1 MRFVVQKQIKYQKKR
16 SKEMKNLLKSF
27 LVILV
32 LALILGAAYLGYR
45 KYAGNDE
52 KTVFVTEKAA
62 KSDIMRSISATGTV
76 EPEELVNVGAQV
88 QGMIAKFGTDADGQE
103 VNYGSRVKEGM
114 VLANIDDSLYLS
126 NLKSAE
132 AQQLQAKAAITSAEA
147 SVLQSEAKLN
157 LAKLNYERARTL
169 GPVRAIAQS
178 AYDSAKADYETARA
192 ALAVAKAQ
200 IGVSKAQL
208 ASANAA
214 HSYAKRNLDYCVIK
228 SPVDG
233 VIIDRRV
240 SVGQTVVSSMS
251 APSLFLIA
259 KDLKKMEVWVSVNE
273 ADVGNIKVGQD
284 VVFTVDAFQGR
295 KFEGKVQ
302 KIRLNATMSQNVV
315 TYVVEVGTDNSDGTL
330 LPYLTANVK
339 FILARRKN
347 VLSVPNIALRFTPPA
362 AVRPEV
368 EKGKRLVWVLREN
381 KAVPVQVKTGLSDG
395 FTTEILSGDIKEG
408 DEIVTGVEIISA
420 KKSSS
425 MRSGAKRSP
434 FMPTPPQRRQ
444 RNANKKATPAL

>member
-1 MRFVVQKQIKYQKKR
+1 
-16 SKEMKNLLKSF
+16 MKNLLKSS
-27 LVILV
+27 LVIFV
-32 LALILGAAYLGYR
+32 LLMILGAAYWGYR

-52 KTVFVTEKAA
+52 KILFVTEKAV

-147 SVLQSEAKLN
+147 SVLQSKAKLN

-169 GPVRAIAQS
+169 NPVRAIAQS

-192 ALAVAKAQ
+192 ALAVAEAQ

-214 HSYAKRNLDYCVIK
+214 QSYAKRNLDYCVIK

-295 KFEGKVQ
+295 KFAGKVQ

-339 FILARRKN
+339 FILAQSKN
-347 VLSVPNIALRFTPPA
+347 ILSVPNTALRFTPPG
-362 AVRPEV
+362 AVRPDV

-381 KAVPVQVKTGLSDG
+381 KAVPVQVKCGLSDG
-395 FTTEILSGDIKEG
+395 FTTGILSGDVKEG
-408 DEIVTGVEIISA
+408 DEIITGIEILSA
-420 KKSSS
+420 KKSPS
-425 MRSGAKRSP
+425 MRSGAKKSP
-434 FMPTPPQRRQ
+434 FMPTPPRRQ
-444 RNANKKATPAL
+444 RNVNKKATPVR

>member
-1 MRFVVQKQIKYQKKR
+1 
-16 SKEMKNLLKSF
+16 
-27 LVILV
+27 
-32 LALILGAAYLGYR
+32 
-45 KYAGNDE
+45 
-52 KTVFVTEKAA
+52 
-62 KSDIMRSISATGTV
+62 MRSISATGTV

-132 AQQLQAKAAITSAEA
+132 AQQLLQAKAAITSAEA
-147 SVLQSEAKLN
+147 SVLQSKAKLN

-178 AYDSAKADYETARA
+178 AYDSAKADYETANA
-192 ALAVAKAQ
+192 ALAVAEAQ

-295 KFEGKVQ
+295 QFTGKVQ

-339 FILARRKN
+339 FILAQRKN

-368 EKGKRLVWVLREN
+368 EKGKRLVWVQREN
-381 KAVPVQVKTGLSDG
+381 KVVPVQVKTGLSDG

-408 DEIVTGVEIISA
+408 DEIITGVEILSA
-420 KKSSS
+420 KKTSSV
-425 MRSGAKRSP
+425 RSGAKRSP

-444 RNANKKATPAL
+444 RNANKKATPVL

>member
-1 MRFVVQKQIKYQKKR
+1 
-16 SKEMKNLLKSF
+16 MKSFLKSS

-32 LALILGAAYLGYR
+32 FLVILGAAYWGYR
-45 KYAGNDE
+45 KYANTDE
-52 KTVFVTEKAA
+52 KVVLVTEKAA

-88 QGMIAKFGTDADGQE
+88 QGMIAKFGTDADGRE
-103 VNYGSRVKEGM
+103 VNYGSRVKAGT

-132 AQQLQAKAAITSAEA
+132 AQQLQAKAAITSAKA
-147 SVLQSEAKLN
+147 SVLQSKARLN
-157 LAKLNYERARTL
+157 LAKLNWDRAQTL
-169 GPVRAIAQS
+169 GPARAIAQS
-178 AYDSAKADYETARA
+178 AYDSAKADFETAQA
-192 ALAVAKAQ
+192 SLAVAEAQ
-200 IGVSKAQL
+200 IAVSEAQL

-214 HSYAKRNLDYCVIK
+214 QSYAKRNLDYCVIK

-273 ADVGNIKVGQD
+273 ADVGSIRVGQD
-284 VVFTVDAFQGR
+284 VLFSVDAFQGR
-295 KFEGKVQ
+295 QFKGKVQ

-339 FILARRKN
+339 FILAQRRN
-347 VLSVPNIALRFTPPA
+347 VLSVANTALRFTPPDMT
-362 AVRPEV
+362 RPAV
-368 EKGKRLVWVLREN
+368 EKGKRLLWILRGGRS
-381 KAVPVQVKTGLSDG
+381 VPVQVTTGLSDG
-395 FTTEILSGDIKEG
+395 FTTEILSGDVKEG
-408 DEIVTGVEIISA
+408 DEVITGAQIL
-420 KKSSS
+420 SSKAAAAP
-425 MRSGAKRSP
+425 RTGANKSP

-444 RNANKKATPAL
+444 RNANKKATPAR

>member
-1 MRFVVQKQIKYQKKR
+1 
-16 SKEMKNLLKSF
+16 
-27 LVILV
+27 
-32 LALILGAAYLGYR
+32 
-45 KYAGNDE
+45 
-52 KTVFVTEKAA
+52 
-62 KSDIMRSISATGTV
+62 
-76 EPEELVNVGAQV
+76 
-88 QGMIAKFGTDADGQE
+88 
-103 VNYGSRVKEGM
+103 
-114 VLANIDDSLYLS
+114 
-126 NLKSAE
+126 
-132 AQQLQAKAAITSAEA
+132 
-147 SVLQSEAKLN
+147 
-157 LAKLNYERARTL
+157 
-169 GPVRAIAQS
+169 
-178 AYDSAKADYETARA
+178 
-192 ALAVAKAQ
+192 
-200 IGVSKAQL
+200 
-208 ASANAA
+208 
-214 HSYAKRNLDYCVIK
+214 
-228 SPVDG
+228 
-233 VIIDRRV
+233 
-240 SVGQTVVSSMS
+240 
-251 APSLFLIA
+251 
-259 KDLKKMEVWVSVNE
+259 MEVWVSVNE

-284 VVFTVDAFQGR
+284 VIFTVDAFQGR

-339 FILARRKN
+339 FILAQRKN

-408 DEIVTGVEIISA
+408 DEIVTGVEIISP

>member
-1 MRFVVQKQIKYQKKR
+1 
-16 SKEMKNLLKSF
+16 MKNFLKSS
-27 LVILV
+27 LVVIVLLAIL
-32 LALILGAAYLGYR
+32 AAAYWGYR
-45 KYAGNDE
+45 KYAD
-52 KTVFVTEKAA
+52 KDVKIQFITEKAA

-88 QGMIAKFGTDADGQE
+88 QGMIARFGNDADGQE
-103 VNYGSRVKEGM
+103 VNYGSKVKAGM

-132 AQQLQAKAAITSAEA
+132 AQQLQAKAAITSAKA
-147 SVLQSEAKLN
+147 SVLQSKAKLN
-157 LAKLNYERARTL
+157 LASLNWNRAQIL
-169 GPVRAIAQS
+169 LPSRAIAQS
-178 AYDSAKADYETARA
+178 AYDSAKADYETAKA
-192 ALAVAKAQ
+192 SLAVAEAQ
-200 IGVSKAQL
+200 ISVSEAQL

-214 HSYAKRNLDYCVIK
+214 QSYAKRNLDYCVIK

-273 ADVGNIKVGQD
+273 ADVGSIKIGQD
-284 VVFTVDAFQGR
+284 VIFTVDAFQGR
-295 KFEGKVQ
+295 RFAGKVE

-339 FILARRKN
+339 FILAQRKN
-347 VLSVPNIALRFTPPA
+347 VLSVANSSLRFTPPG
-362 AVRPEV
+362 AVRVAV
-368 EKGKRLVWVLREN
+368 EKGKRLLWVLRN
-381 KAVPVQVKTGLSDG
+381 SSPVPVQVKTGLSDG
-395 FTTEILSGDIKEG
+395 FTTEILSGDIQEG
-408 DEIVTGVEIISA
+408 DEIITGVEFVTPQKTA
-420 KKSSS
+420 S
-425 MRSGAKRSP
+425 MQPGAKRSP
-434 FMPTPPQRRQ
+434 FMPTPPRRRA
-444 RNANKKATPAL
+444 RNQNKKATPAL

>member
-1 MRFVVQKQIKYQKKR
+1 
-16 SKEMKNLLKSF
+16 MKNFLKSS
-27 LVILV
+27 LVIFV
-32 LALILGAAYLGYR
+32 LLIILGAAFLGYR
-45 KYAGNDE
+45 KYANKDE
-52 KTVFVTEKAA
+52 KTVFITEKAV

-88 QGMIAKFGTDADGQE
+88 QGMIAKFGKDADGQE
-103 VNYGSRVKEGM
+103 VNYGSKVKAGM

-147 SVLQSEAKLN
+147 SVLQSKAKLN

-169 GPVRAIAQS
+169 NPVRAIAQS

-192 ALAVAKAQ
+192 ALAVAEAQ
-200 IGVSKAQL
+200 IAVSKAQL
-208 ASANAA
+208 ASANASQ
-214 HSYAKRNLDYCVIK
+214 SYAKRNLDYCVIK

-295 KFEGKVQ
+295 RFAGKVQ

-347 VLSVPNIALRFTPPA
+347 VLSVPNAALRFTPPGA
-362 AVRPEV
+362 ARVDV
-368 EKGKRLVWVLREN
+368 EKGKRLVWLLREN
-381 KAVPVQVKTGLSDG
+381 KPIPVQVKSGLSDG
-395 FTTEILSGDIKEG
+395 FITEILSGDIKEN
-408 DEIVTGVEIISA
+408 DEVITGMEIINA
-420 KKSSS
+420 KKPSSV
-425 MRSGAKRSP
+425 RSGAQKSP
-434 FMPTPPQRRQ
+434 FMPTPPRRQ
-444 RNANKKATPAL
+444 RNMNKKATPAR